1 MLSSWVPT
9 GNKSFCVESENC
21 VVANTLNQPS
31 VPFFKYTPP
40 FCFGIDLLAYVG
52 VGPKPADHIAGII
65 LHRHAAS
72 EKRTEAPIRAAQ
84 RKHHLEWLAGC
95 DRGTPAFENGRE
107 TLGIVNRLPAPT
119 RHRFSRR
126 ACVLVPPLVVPVD
139 PAVRLCHPGKLRHGI
154 GQLSE
159 FVFGVSCFSFC
170 L

>member
-9 GNKSFCVESENC
+9 GNKSFGVESENR

-40 FCFGIDLLAYVG
+40 FRFGIQLLAYVC

-72 EKRTEAPIRAAQ
+72 EKRTEAPIGTSK
-84 RKHHLEWLAGC
+84 RKYHLEWLSGR
-95 DRGTPAFENGRE
+95 DGGTPAFENGGK

-119 RHRFSRR
+119 RH
-126 ACVLVPPLVVPVD
+126 
-139 PAVRLCHPGKLRHGI
+139 
-154 GQLSE
+154 
-159 FVFGVSCFSFC
+159 
-170 L
+170 